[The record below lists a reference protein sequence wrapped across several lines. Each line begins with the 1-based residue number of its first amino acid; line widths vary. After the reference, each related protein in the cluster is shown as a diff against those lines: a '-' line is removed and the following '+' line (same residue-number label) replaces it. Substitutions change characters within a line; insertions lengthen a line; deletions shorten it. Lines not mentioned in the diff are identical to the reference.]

1 VSIEVMD
8 FGTRVHALRTAEP
21 LHDRWWLTLLVPYVV
36 QAVLA
41 WVLLTAP
48 LVPASAVP
56 AGPTLPVLPAL
67 LVASLLLSIPGLYFD
82 MLYVAEVSE
91 WRPSMWYSLM
101 LFTPYVGWL
110 ILVVYLLRRWKY
122 VGLW

>member
-1 VSIEVMD
+1 MEVMD
-8 FGTRVHALRTAEP
+8 FGARVHALRTAEP
-21 LHDRWWLTLLVPYVV
+21 LHDRWWLTLLAPYVV
-36 QAVLA
+36 QAVLVWA
-41 WVLLTAP
+41 LLTAP
-48 LVPASAVP
+48 LVPAAEANASGGIP
-56 AGPTLPVLPAL
+56 WLVLL
-67 LVASLLLSIPGLYFD
+67 FVASLLLSVPGLYFD

-110 ILVVYLLRRWKY
+110 ILAVYLLRRWKY